1 MQLVNTEPKAFMGTG
16 AVASVGHLRKGL
28 KHLRKVG
35 KDECAWEIGKEA
47 REDEVGGL
55 VRVFTV
61 GGWPYPLN
69 ILLLESFPSSRFFTA
84 SV

>member
-1 MQLVNTEPKAFMGTG
+1 MQLVNTEPKAFMGTE

-35 KDECAWEIGKEA
+35 KDECAWEMGKEA
-47 REDEVGGL
+47 RGDEVGGP
-55 VRVFTV
+55 VRVFTA
-61 GGWPYPLN
+61 GGWPYPLD